1 MISKREILDLATQ
14 TGLQPHV
21 VEKDYVIGW
30 LLAGINQAQEL
41 KDTWVFKGGT
51 CLKKCYF
58 ETYRFSEDLDFTL
71 LDPSHIDE
79 VFLQQAFSGIAAW
92 VYDSSGIEIP
102 ADRLIFEIYRNPR
115 GIDACQGRVYYRG
128 PVTPEGKHSVPRVK
142 LDLTAGEVVVEAPV
156 IRPVRHDY
164 SDLPP
169 GGINIL
175 SYSYVEVF
183 AEKIRALKERTR
195 PRDLYDVINFFRR
208 PESLELVAEVRAALT
223 RKCEY
228 KGIGFPQLKDVE
240 AQKETCSS
248 GWRDQLSHQLQALP
262 PFESFWSELPGFFS
276 WLEHLERIAVAA
288 LPAIPGFSS
297 AESIAT
303 LRPGMPQLDRLDR
316 VRFAAMNRLCVE
328 LDYRKENGER
338 NHYLIEPYSLRV
350 TADNNV
356 VLYGVK
362 LPDGVIRS
370 FRTDRI
376 ISAVVSDRAFVPR
389 YSVEFIPAGSVRLS
403 GGLSTGQ
410 SRHLPGGGSSLPNV
424 KAPRKGTSGGALRYI
439 FRCTVCGKQFTR
451 STFDA
456 TLKAHKN
463 KQRLP
468 CYGRHGEYVK
478 TTN

>member
-30 LLAGINQAQEL
+30 LLAGINQAPEL
-41 KDTWVFKGGT
+41 KDSWVFKGGT

-79 VFLQQAFSGIAAW
+79 GFLQQAFSEIAAW

-102 ADRLIFEIYRNPR
+102 VERFIFEIYRNPR
-115 GIDACQGRVYYRG
+115 GIDSCQGRVYYRG
-128 PVTPEGKHSVPRVK
+128 PVTPGGKHSVPRVK
-142 LDLTAGEVVVEAPV
+142 LDLTADEVIAEGPI

-175 SYSYVEVF
+175 SYSYIEVF

-208 PESLELVAEVRAALT
+208 PESLDLVAEVRAALT
-223 RKCEY
+223 QKCEF
-228 KGIGFPQLKDVE
+228 KGIGFPQLKDIE
-240 AQKETCSS
+240 AQKEPCSS

-262 PFESFWSELPGFFS
+262 PFESFWNELPGFFS
-276 WLEHLERIAVAA
+276 WLEHLERVAVAA
-288 LPAIPGFSS
+288 LLAFPVPAGAGSM
-297 AESIAT
+297 AT

-316 VRFAAMNRLCVE
+316 VRFAAVNRLCVE
-328 LDYRKENGER
+328 LDYRKESGER
-338 NHYLIEPYSLRV
+338 NRYLIEPYSLRI
-350 TADNNV
+350 TADDNV

-389 YSVEFIPAGSVRLS
+389 YAVDFIPAG
-403 GGLSTGQ
+403 
-410 SRHLPGGGSSLPNV
+410 P
-424 KAPRKGTSGGALRYI
+424 
-439 FRCTVCGKQFTR
+439 
-451 STFDA
+451 
-456 TLKAHKN
+456 
-463 KQRLP
+463 
-468 CYGRHGEYVK
+468 E
-478 TTN
+478 